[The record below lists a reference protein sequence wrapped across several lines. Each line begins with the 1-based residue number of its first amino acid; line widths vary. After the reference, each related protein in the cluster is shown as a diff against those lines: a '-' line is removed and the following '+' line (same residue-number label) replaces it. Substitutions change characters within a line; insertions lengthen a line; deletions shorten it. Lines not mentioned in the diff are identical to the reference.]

1 MTGSGTQKRRELDDI
16 GLYIKARSCGG
27 SIVQDVLDV
36 KGNDVV
42 TISPEAPMREAL
54 ALMSKH
60 NIGVLV
66 AVEEEEVVG
75 IISERDFAREEVF
88 GRRDWEDNQVHRL
101 MKSPVQTVSPND
113 SVMECLSLMTMGRV
127 RHLPVKA
134 GGKLVGL
141 VSIGDLVKDFIAG
154 RDNLIR
160 QYDEYIRGTM

>member
-1 MTGSGTQKRRELDDI
+1 MTESGPQKKRELDDI
-16 GLYIKARSCGG
+16 GLYIKNRSCGG
-27 SIVQDVLDV
+27 SIVQDVLEA
-36 KGNDVV
+36 KGSGVV
-42 TISPEAPMREAL
+42 TISPEAPLREAL
-54 ALMSKH
+54 ALMSQH

-66 AVEEEEVVG
+66 VVEKEEVAG

-88 GRRDWEDNQVHRL
+88 GQRNWEENQVNRL
-101 MKSPVQTVSPND
+101 MKSPVQTVSPDD

-134 GGKLVGL
+134 GGKLAGL
-141 VSIGDLVKDFIAG
+141 VSIGDLVKDFMAG